1 MEPSHTLLSFC
12 KALAEESRLKIVG
25 LLASREHSVQELAA
39 LLKLKE
45 PTVSH
50 HLSVLKTLDLV
61 TLRADGTTHWY
72 RLDDEVLRKIGRRV
86 FSRETLATL
95 ARPVEKAS
103 WGEKVLRAF
112 VDGER
117 LIEIPVAREKRRVIL
132 RWLLDY
138 FDRDETYS
146 EAQVNAI
153 IKRHH
158 PDCATLRRE
167 FIGAGM
173 MTRDNGVYR
182 RTANPESRPG
192 AG

>member
-1 MEPSHTLLSFC
+1 MERTYILLNFC
-12 KALAEESRLKIVG
+12 KALADSSRLRIVG
-25 LLASREHSVQELAA
+25 LLASRERSVQELAA
-39 LLKLKE
+39 LLGLKE

-61 TLRADGTTHWY
+61 RLRADGTTHWY
-72 RLDDEVLRKIGRRV
+72 RLDDEVLRKIGRLV
-86 FSRETLATL
+86 FSRESLAAL

-103 WGEKVLRAF
+103 WEDNVLRTF

-117 LIEIPVAREKRRVIL
+117 LIEIPVPQKKRRVIL

-138 FDRDETYS
+138 FDPDETYS
-146 EAQVNAI
+146 EAGVNAI

-167 FIGAGM
+167 FIGARM
-173 MTRDNGVYR
+173 MAREGGVYR
-182 RTANPESRPG
+182 RISKAGSG